1 MQLEDSVKT
10 STALLTGEL
19 PSLTINEWKV
29 MKDLFKILK
38 PWESATTTLSGE
50 LYQTA
55 SSVLALVEGLSTINT
70 KMLSQKLQPE
80 VLDAALNFKNGLE
93 ARLSGLKRSKALCL
107 QHIL

>member
-55 SSVLALVEGLSTINT
+55 SSVLALVEGLSTINN
-70 KMLSQKLQPE
+70 KMSQKLQPE
-80 VLDAALNFKNGLE
+80 VLDVALNFKNGLE